1 MTIRADLYQLVLRF
15 PRLFPDPTLFED
27 PLHVANR
34 YLENNG
40 LPKEKSDLVC
50 QSTEEIGPV
59 DDSGKPSVPSGT
71 AKYRFEGRVILAE
84 YMSNANVRLDYADF
98 GTGLTS
104 NDHSRLWSKGKIG
117 ELRFELR
124 DLKHQSQT
132 VNIPAVSELYAML
145 KDRARPNT
153 LSTLELDNVPA
164 TAFKPTLDYIGR
176 MLRNMAK
183 NESIEVEVYAARDLS
198 DSEKSA
204 LETRLTRTSTGN
216 TVFVILSHDTGSKP
230 SRVVG

>member
-1 MTIRADLYQLVLRF
+1 MSRTDTWRTTVF
-15 PRLFPDPTLFED
+15 PKR
-27 PLHVANR
+27 
-34 YLENNG
+34 
-40 LPKEKSDLVC
+40 S
-50 QSTEEIGPV
+50 Q
-59 DDSGKPSVPSGT
+59 
-71 AKYRFEGRVILAE
+71 
-84 YMSNANVRLDYADF
+84 
-98 GTGLTS
+98 TS
-104 NDHSRLWSKGKIG
+104 YDHSRLWSKGKIG

-124 DLKHQSQT
+124 DLNHQSQT
-132 VNIPAVSELYAML
+132 VNIPAVSELYPML

-204 LETRLTRTSTGN
+204 LETR
-216 TVFVILSHDTGSKP
+216 
-230 SRVVG
+230 